1 MFILARRFKMTS
13 MKKTELLLLLV
24 ILLSACKKNTEVPV
38 NPEDF
43 SSGPDDSDLPFFAI
57 KSSGEIPD
65 EPKINGEMVIFQ
77 NQESVF
83 TNGIGIELRGATSRR
98 LFPKKSYGIELW
110 DANGLDTSRD
120 IFGFGSEEDWIL
132 QGPYADKTLMRN
144 VLIYDLSNR
153 IGQYAVKTQFSELTI
168 NDVFRGTYVFMERI
182 KRDGDRLDLEK
193 LEPNITDETL
203 ITGAYILKIDKT
215 SGDTEDSD
223 WPGDADY
230 QPGLGFRSSYDTEGQ
245 LIDYAA
251 HGPKT
256 PPETYFLYEYPNRDE
271 INDAQKN
278 YIQQYILD
286 FEEALVAEDYTNEPR
301 LYEEYIDVPSFVDF
315 FILNELS
322 GNPDGYRLST
332 YLHKD
337 RGQKLR
343 MGPIWDFNLAFGN
356 DGRSTTDTWIYR
368 YNDLYPGD
376 LWLVHFWWPKLLDDP
391 MFRAQV
397 KARWQELRGG
407 IITTAVIN
415 GQIDEWVNYLESNG
429 ALDRNFETWSVI
441 GEALPFN
448 SFVGQS
454 YEEEITYLKGW
465 VDDRINWM
473 DGQIGSW

>member
-1 MFILARRFKMTS
+1 
-13 MKKTELLLLLV
+13 MKKVQLLFLII
-24 ILLSACKKNTEVPV
+24 ILFTACKKNTEVPV
-38 NPEDF
+38 NPQEF
-43 SSGPDDSDLPFFAI
+43 PSGPENSDIPFFAV
-57 KSSGEIPD
+57 KSSDVVPD

-77 NQESVF
+77 NQEAIF

-110 DANGLDTSRD
+110 DSNGEDMSRD

-144 VLIYDLSNR
+144 VLIYDLSNK
-153 IGQYAVKTQFSELTI
+153 IGQYAVKTAFVEMAL

-182 KRDGDRLDLEK
+182 KRDGDRLDLES
-193 LEPNITDETL
+193 LEPTITDESL

-230 QPGLGFRSSYDTEGQ
+230 QPQLGFRSAYGTQGQ
-245 LIDYAA
+245 ELDFPA

-256 PPETYFLYEYPNRDE
+256 SEETYFLYEYPSRDE

-278 YIQQYILD
+278 YIQQYIQA
-286 FEEALVAEDYTNEPR
+286 FEAALLAEDYTNEPR
-301 LYEEYIDVPSFVDF
+301 LYEEYIDVSSFVDF

-322 GNPDGYRLST
+322 GNPDAYRLST
-332 YLHKD
+332 FMHKD

-356 DGRSTTDTWIYR
+356 DGRSQPETWIYQ
-368 YNDLYPGD
+368 YNDFYGTD

-391 MFRAQV
+391 QFRAAV
-397 KARWQELRGG
+397 KTRWTELRTGVLSTT
-407 IITTAVIN
+407 IIHT
-415 GQIDEWVNYLESNG
+415 QIDEWVDYMESNG
-429 ALDRNFETWSVI
+429 ALERNFDAWPVL

-448 SFVGQS
+448 SFVGET
-454 YEEEITYLKGW
+454 YEEEITYLKNW
-465 VDDRINWM
+465 IESRTSWM
-473 DGQIGSW
+473 DGQIANW